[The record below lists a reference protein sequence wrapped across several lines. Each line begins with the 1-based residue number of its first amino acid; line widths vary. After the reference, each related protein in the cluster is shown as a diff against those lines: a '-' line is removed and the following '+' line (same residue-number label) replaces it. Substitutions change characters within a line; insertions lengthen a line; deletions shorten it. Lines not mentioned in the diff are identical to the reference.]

1 MYVPARSAA
10 AISSSPFLAV
20 TLRPSRV
27 KVLVPSS
34 WASGASA
41 SVGLETFA
49 VSVKGTPPFLHVHQ
63 ELVAEHADARR
74 DRRRDRRPEHAD
86 GGLLRGPGHARGDV
100 VAQVHEEVQIFLAPV
115 AVLNSV
121 HDALQPARA
130 LAAGRALA
138 ARLAGEELGDAPRGA
153 DHARGRVH
161 DDDRARA
168 EHGAGVAHLV
178 LA

>member
-10 AISSSPFLAV
+10 AISSSPFLAL
-20 TLRPSRV
+20 TSRPSRV
-27 KVLVPSS
+27 KVCVPSS
-34 WASGASA
+34 LASGASA
-41 SVGLETFA
+41 SVGVFVFA

-74 DRRRDRRPEHAD
+74 DGRRDRRPEHAD
-86 GGLLRGPGHARGDV
+86 SCLLRGPGHTGRDV

-130 LAAGRALA
+130 LSAGRALA
-138 ARLAGEELGDAPRGA
+138 
-153 DHARGRVH
+153 
-161 DDDRARA
+161 
-168 EHGAGVAHLV
+168 
-178 LA
+178 